1 MEKRVKIISQ
11 SELRTNNW
19 TNNKGENVVISS
31 VQLEMTDGNDAF
43 VAEVTD
49 QKAIAIN
56 NEPLSKEAEYAVQL
70 KMVVRSWESEQTHQ
84 KGKSTTIKV
93 LNIAKI

>member
-19 TNNKGENVVISS
+19 TNPKGENVVISS
-31 VQLEMTDGNDAF
+31 VQLEMSDGNDAF
-43 VAEVTD
+43 VAEV
-49 QKAIAIN
+49 I
-56 NEPLSKEAEYAVQL
+56 
-70 KMVVRSWESEQTHQ
+70 VRSWESEQTHQ

>member
-19 TNNKGENVVISS
+19 TNPKGENVVISS
-31 VQLEMTDGNDAF
+31 VQLEMSDGNDAF

-70 KMVVRSWESEQTHQ
+70 KMVVRSCESEQTHQ

>member
-19 TNNKGENVVISS
+19 TNPKGENVVISS

-56 NEPLSKEAEYAVQL
+56 NEPFSL
-70 KMVVRSWESEQTHQ
+70 KD
-84 KGKSTTIKV
+84 
-93 LNIAKI
+93 

>member
-19 TNNKGENVVISS
+19 TNPKGENVVISS
-31 VQLEMTDGNDAF
+31 VQLEMSDGNDAF

-84 KGKSTTIKV
+84 KGKATTIKV

>member
-19 TNNKGENVVISS
+19 TNPKGENVVISS
-31 VQLEMTDGNDAF
+31 VQLEMSDGNDAF

-56 NEPLSKEAEYAVQL
+56 NEPRKERRVDIFFKCHKFLAY
-70 KMVVRSWESEQTHQ
+70 HH
-84 KGKSTTIKV
+84 TINSV
-93 LNIAKI
+93 ATIVYG